1 MQFTTAALQVLLL
14 LLYAVPG
21 FLFVKCR
28 MLGAEHI
35 PPISKILIY
44 ICQPCLEVYAFCSA
58 DCTPSLLAEMGWFFL
73 LCTGLQIVLIACL
86 FLVLRKAASKKT
98 DTASVRARVAAFS
111 GTFGNVG
118 FFGIPLL
125 QALIPEPYTAR
136 AVALSAIFAVS
147 MNWLAW
153 TVGLWLISGN
163 KKHVRVRAL
172 LLNPAT
178 IALVVALP
186 LFLTGTKLPSAL
198 DGAVSLCGK
207 MATPLCMIA
216 LGMRLAATGW
226 KKIFT
231 DDFAWIASAG
241 KLLVLPLAAFAV
253 CLLLPF
259 PSYLKA
265 TLFLLC
271 CCPTASAVQNFSE
284 IYLEKPEG
292 KETAANAILL
302 SNLLCI
308 FTIPLLALLL

>member
-21 FLFVKCR
+21 FLFVR
-28 MLGAEHI
+28 FRALSAEQI
-35 PPISKILIY
+35 PPISKILVY
-44 ICQPCLEVYAFCSA
+44 VCQPCLEVYAFCST

-73 LCTGLQIVLIACL
+73 LCTGLQAVLITVL
-86 FLVLRKAASKKT
+86 FLILRKAAAGKLEES
-98 DTASVRARVAAFS
+98 SVRARVAAFS

-136 AVALSAIFAVS
+136 AVALSAVFAVS

-153 TVGLWLISGN
+153 TVGLWLISGD
-163 KKHVRVRAL
+163 KKHIRVRAL

-178 IALVVALP
+178 LALVVALP
-186 LFLTGTKLPSAL
+186 LFFTGTKLPPML
-198 DGAVSLCGK
+198 DGAVGLCGK

-231 DDFAWIASAG
+231 DVSAWIASSA
-241 KLLVLPLAAFAV
+241 KLLILPLLAFAL
-253 CLLLPF
+253 CLPLPL
-259 PSYLKA
+259 PAYLKA

-284 IYLEKPEG
+284 IYLKHPCG
-292 KETAANAILL
+292 KETAADAILL
-302 SNLLCI
+302 SNLLCMI
-308 FTIPLLALLL
+308 SIPLLALLL